1 MTKYWHPKKIEET
14 RDSPGRAYSNRF
26 LYENLSELL
35 SKKEIKMLD
44 IGCGSGYIREILY
57 NLGYKLFYTGVD
69 IKEHKDFKQFDK
81 YALKSDF
88 FKTKIE
94 NFNTV
99 DKYDFVFSISALE
112 HVEKDV
118 LAVAKAKEFLK
129 EDGVQVHIVPTSF
142 SFFFYLFHGY
152 RRYSKI
158 RLKKLFG
165 KELKLYTLGGLF
177 SFFLHLP

>member
-88 FKTKIE
+88 FKRLMASEERAPRLIA
-94 NFNTV
+94 
-99 DKYDFVFSISALE
+99 FSRISRGTWRGFASSS
-112 HVEKDV
+112 
-118 LAVAKAKEFLK
+118 AV
-129 EDGVQVHIVPTSF
+129 
-142 SFFFYLFHGY
+142 
-152 RRYSKI
+152 
-158 RLKKLFG
+158 
-165 KELKLYTLGGLF
+165 
-177 SFFLHLP
+177 